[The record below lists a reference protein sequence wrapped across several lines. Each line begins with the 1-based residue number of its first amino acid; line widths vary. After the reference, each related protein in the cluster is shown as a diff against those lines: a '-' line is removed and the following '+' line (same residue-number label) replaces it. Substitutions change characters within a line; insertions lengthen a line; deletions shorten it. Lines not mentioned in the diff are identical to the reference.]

1 MGARLEIVRRL
12 ELYEPT
18 TLLEESESKI
28 IVKKNGV
35 NLQYGV
41 SLSDSFYSEY
51 FHHFPIVID
60 ADGSPWK
67 EANRYLL
74 SKLTGVL
81 QAKHRTLES
90 IASDLCNFR
99 DWLKAEDI
107 DFLNIAERTRARP
120 TYRYCEFLHEEIK
133 SGNIKPKT
141 AKRRMNSVQNLY
153 RWLAEDGYQ
162 FGHVLWLEN
171 EAVLKYKNSYG
182 FMRNKHIRLTDLSQS
197 FKISNNTDV
206 YSEYIDDGGKL
217 RPLKESEQ
225 ALLIQALK
233 NIGNIE
239 MLLAFLLSLTT
250 GARLQTVFT
259 MRKETFCSPPNE
271 TLPSL
276 RLKVGSGTLINTKY
290 QKQMVLIIPKWLH
303 ERLYVY
309 LKSNRYI
316 SRATRSCHVYEDEGH
331 QYAFL
336 TKAGQPYYM
345 AQNDDFAPL
354 YRSPPR
360 GNAVTQFIRQQLAP
374 ELSRLGERFPVRF
387 HDLRATF
394 GMNLLQQQ
402 LQKYKLGGVAIEN
415 QPEFF
420 KLLMYVKERMGH
432 SHLKTTE
439 AYLNY
444 RQKYKLAMNVQGEYE
459 TYLENLIDKFD
470 GDRNELD

>member
-18 TLLEESESKI
+18 TLLEESQSEI
-28 IVKKNGV
+28 IIKKNGI
-35 NLQYGV
+35 NLQYGA
-41 SLSDSFYSEY
+41 SLSDSFYSEH
-51 FHHFPIVID
+51 FNHFPILVD

-99 DWLKAEDI
+99 DWLTAEEI
-107 DFLNIAERTRARP
+107 DFLIIAERTRARP
-120 TYRYCEFLHEEIK
+120 TYRYCEFLHNQIK
-133 SGNIKPKT
+133 RGNIKTRT
-141 AKRRMNSVQNLY
+141 AKRRMNSIQNFY

-162 FGHVLWLEN
+162 FSHALWLEN
-171 EAVLKYKNSYG
+171 EAVMKYKNSYG
-182 FMRNKHIRLTDLSQS
+182 FMKNKHIRLTDLSQS
-197 FKISNNTDV
+197 FKVSRSTDD
-206 YSEYIDDGGKL
+206 YGEYIDDGGKL
-217 RPLKESEQ
+217 RPLNEQ
-225 ALLIQALK
+225 EQTLLIQALK

-259 MRKETFCSPPNE
+259 TRKENFSTPPNE
-271 TLPSL
+271 TSPSL
-276 RLKVGSGTLINTKY
+276 RLKIGSGTLINTKY
-290 QKQMVLIIPKWLH
+290 QKQMVLVIPKWLH
-303 ERLYVY
+303 KKLYIY
-309 LKSNRYI
+309 LKSKRYI
-316 SRATRSCHVYEDEGH
+316 SRATRSNHVYEDEGK

-345 AQNDDFAPL
+345 AQNDEFAQL
-354 YRSPPR
+354 YRNPPR
-360 GNAVTQFIRQQLAP
+360 GNAVTQFIRQQLMP
-374 ELSRLGERFPVRF
+374 EITRLGDKFTLRF

-402 LQKYKLGGVAIEN
+402 LQKYKLGGSAIEN

-420 KLLMYVKERMGH
+420 RLLMYVKERMGH

-444 RQKYKLAMNVQGEYE
+444 RQKYKLAINVQAEYE
-459 TYLENLIDKFD
+459 AYIESLTNTFFGEK
-470 GDRNELD
+470 NELD